1 MKTVEIEKGEF
12 SREELSLLES
22 LDAGNERARGAISTI
37 LHESLDASLEEVRVE
52 DQVIVRV
59 FPHRKYAILNP
70 ADVHSII
77 KMGIQPYLQEQEPP
91 KTSLRHQQ

>member
-22 LDAGNERARGAISTI
+22 LGGENERARGAISTI

-59 FPHRKYAILNP
+59 FPHRKYAALDP
-70 ADVHSII
+70 GDVRRAIGAEI
-77 KMGIQPYLQEQEPP
+77 RPYLRERGTP
-91 KTSLRHQQ
+91 KTPPRHGR